1 MSVFFYYYFISLIAT
16 EGQGTEGHLMPIIPL
31 FSFII
36 ANIAVPES
44 LFLKNV
50 LVYEKNFVTLCTGIG
65 YMSPLVRSLKV
76 TCFLRLVQGIL
87 CFCVL
92 LYMHIQTS
100 KT

>member
-1 MSVFFYYYFISLIAT
+1 MDWLLLDNTILVCSFMF
-16 EGQGTEGHLMPIIPL
+16 IPL

-50 LVYEKNFVTLCTGIG
+50 LVYKKNFVTLCTGIG
-65 YMSPLVRSLKV
+65 YMSPLVWSLKV

>member
-1 MSVFFYYYFISLIAT
+1 MDWLLLDDTIIVCSFMF
-16 EGQGTEGHLMPIIPL
+16 IPL

-65 YMSPLVRSLKV
+65 YMSPLVWLLKV